1 MHIRDVGQLQLQVDG
16 VTRSFAE
23 WSAHYA
29 DTYYPRL
36 GEQCY
41 RVPAQH
47 FNEQKLVS
55 NESFRGV
62 ELGVPDHS
70 KSFGDL
76 AHTLVLEYFEEVGHR
91 LQARGSGPLFII
103 SSVNYEN
110 YLAKLKIHEK
120 GKKKMTAK
128 GARGDDSRKERDKK
142 TMKDDDEANVEVA
155 RPGESGVETGSEA
168 QDEAS
173 PLADWV
179 ATSAVEDGHRVNADT
194 CLKREDSKM
203 AAVQEASTR
212 EAASNTSTEKS
223 NYLESSAQV
232 RQVDQSFQQPR
243 QVGQSCKQTALH
255 LNEFSQQPSFLLAR
269 DEPARI
275 TSNGQLGCS
284 QSSASAGDD
293 ESTSWGSSQQD
304 GFAKHCRPNEEN
316 KKSRRKKRNQ
326 GKRANVQEPE
336 NHVNLRASDKC
347 VYDRAVGCEHRT
359 GQVVHGRGDS
369 VLATTA
375 ADKQVN
381 DNGDERLG
389 GNVAERTRGRQEKK

>member
-1 MHIRDVGQLQLQVDG
+1 M
-16 VTRSFAE
+16 
-23 WSAHYA
+23 
-29 DTYYPRL
+29 
-36 GEQCY
+36 
-41 RVPAQH
+41 
-47 FNEQKLVS
+47 
-55 NESFRGV
+55 
-62 ELGVPDHS
+62 
-70 KSFGDL
+70 
-76 AHTLVLEYFEEVGHR
+76 LEYFEEVGHR
-91 LQARGSGPLFII
+91 VQARGSGPLFTI

-110 YLAKLKIHEK
+110 YLAKLKIPEK

-128 GARGDDSRKERDKK
+128 GARCDDSRKGDKK
-142 TMKDDDEANVEVA
+142 TTKDDDEANVEVA

-168 QDEAS
+168 QGEAN

-179 ATSAVEDGHRVNADT
+179 VTCAVEDGNRVNADT
-194 CLKREDSKM
+194 CSKREDSKM

-232 RQVDQSFQQPR
+232 RQVDQSFQQPS

-275 TSNGQLGCS
+275 TSNGHLGCS

-316 KKSRRKKRNQ
+316 KKSRRKKKESR
-326 GKRANVQEPE
+326 
-336 NHVNLRASDKC
+336 
-347 VYDRAVGCEHRT
+347 
-359 GQVVHGRGDS
+359 
-369 VLATTA
+369 
-375 ADKQVN
+375 
-381 DNGDERLG
+381 
-389 GNVAERTRGRQEKK
+389 